1 MNWSAF
7 LVSHIRL
14 RTLTALEAAT
24 KSNMASKKLASTVI
38 KSPRTAVNL
47 NMTVFNPVRSLS
59 LLANPLLQE
68 FRPENRLPRG
78 NDRVPPTGSGELENP
93 PEEMG
98 SPRSEL
104 DPTMRAA
111 EASKHGKY
119 RPQEVDGKG
128 QPPDANEMQDTL
140 ADDKRA
146 EKKNDFEYIRSQ
158 CDKANYQAP
167 KRLSSFKDVI
177 KDDLKHAKQSFE
189 SARDA
194 VKETISELPD
204 KAKELEHKIE
214 EKGAKL
220 TDKVKKFIHRK

>member
-1 MNWSAF
+1 
-7 LVSHIRL
+7 
-14 RTLTALEAAT
+14 
-24 KSNMASKKLASTVI
+24 
-38 KSPRTAVNL
+38 
-47 NMTVFNPVRSLS
+47 
-59 LLANPLLQE
+59 
-68 FRPENRLPRG
+68 
-78 NDRVPPTGSGELENP
+78 
-93 PEEMG
+93 
-98 SPRSEL
+98 
-104 DPTMRAA
+104 MRAA

-119 RPQEVDGKG
+119 RPQEADGKG